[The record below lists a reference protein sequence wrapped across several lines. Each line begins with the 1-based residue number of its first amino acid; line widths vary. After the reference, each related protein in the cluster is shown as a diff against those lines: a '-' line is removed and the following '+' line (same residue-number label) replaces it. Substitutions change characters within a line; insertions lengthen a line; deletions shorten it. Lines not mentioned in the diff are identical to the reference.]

1 MSRVLPH
8 PILSLALAATWLM
21 LTGSVAPASLFGAAV
36 VGLLVPFVMRALE
49 PDRSGVRAPL
59 SVLRLAVRVLA
70 DILRSNWAV
79 ASIILGLRR
88 RQERVSG
95 FMVVPL
101 KMRNRY
107 GLAVLAIII
116 TSTPGTLW
124 VQYDA
129 GSGRLLL
136 HVLDLVDEDEWV
148 RLIKHRYE
156 ALLMEIFP

>member
-1 MSRVLPH
+1 MIGRVLPH
-8 PILSLALAATWLM
+8 PILSLALAATWVM
-21 LTGSVAPASLFGAAV
+21 LTGSTSPAALAGAAV
-36 VGLLVPFVMRALE
+36 IGLLVPFVMKALE

-59 SVLRLAVRVLA
+59 AIVKLLGRVLS
-70 DILRSNWAV
+70 DVVRSNVAV
-79 ASIILGLRR
+79 GLIILGGRR
-88 RQERVSG
+88 RARVSG

-101 KMRNRY
+101 EMRNRY

-129 GSGRLLL
+129 GAGRLLL
-136 HVLDLVDEDEWV
+136 HVLDLVDQDEWV
-148 RLIKHRYE
+148 RLIKQRYE